1 MMVKSWWKSWSLW
14 AAAVG
19 VALPEI
25 LQLIADN
32 TSLLVFLPPE
42 WHGVIRLVALILVLI
57 LRPIKQKNMG
67 D

>member
-1 MMVKSWWKSWSLW
+1 MKLVPRWWRAWSLW

-42 WHGVIRLVALILVLI
+42 WYGVIRLVALILVLI
-57 LRPIKQKNMG
+57 LRPIKQQNM
-67 D
+67 